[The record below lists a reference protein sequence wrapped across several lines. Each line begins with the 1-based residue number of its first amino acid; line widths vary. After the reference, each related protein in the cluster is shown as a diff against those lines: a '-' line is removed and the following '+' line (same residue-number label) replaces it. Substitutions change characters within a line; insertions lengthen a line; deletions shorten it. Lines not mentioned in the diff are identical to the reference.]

1 MSGFYLKYIQA
12 ILPETSPFLSAQ
24 MAVLSI
30 FFQMFIVLG
39 MYNFGRNVASL
50 KALWFSQVCWLVTKL
65 RWWCSLWG
73 YWPREICLGSKQC
86 QNAQKSSA
94 CHSGYEIQLS
104 WVDQS
109 LQINLKIRKQF
120 HLGTMIIEAKTEC
133 YAKDKVK
140 SPPFFRSFYDN
151 FQLFF

>member
-50 KALWFSQVCWLVTKL
+50 KALWFS
-65 RWWCSLWG
+65 
-73 YWPREICLGSKQC
+73 
-86 QNAQKSSA
+86 
-94 CHSGYEIQLS
+94 
-104 WVDQS
+104 
-109 LQINLKIRKQF
+109 
-120 HLGTMIIEAKTEC
+120 
-133 YAKDKVK
+133 
-140 SPPFFRSFYDN
+140 
-151 FQLFF
+151 